1 MRAAWSPSLAILL
14 LAVGPAAGQAGP
26 TVTVYRCTDARGQVS
41 LQDHPCPPGESA
53 TRREMQ
59 RPQDPPPRPARDDE
73 DDARDRREPA
83 PPAPEPPPPAFV
95 RQPPPPLF
103 ECTDFDG
110 AVRYS
115 EDYDPHDRCVPL
127 GILGY
132 DLRGAPPEVL
142 DTCRWV
148 RESCVRLDDV
158 QACRQFERLLAE
170 ARSDALHAFSDTAAF
185 RKSEVRR
192 LEQITGES
200 CR

>member
-1 MRAAWSPSLAILL
+1 MRAAWAPSLAILL
-14 LAVGPAAGQAGP
+14 LVVGPAAGQAGP

-41 LQDHPCPPGESA
+41 LQDTPCAAGQSA
-53 TRREMQ
+53 TRRDMQ
-59 RPQDPPPRPARDDE
+59 RPQDPPPRPTPPRDASR
-73 DDARDRREPA
+73 DAAGDQGAPAREPA
-83 PPAPEPPPPAFV
+83 PAAVV
-95 RQPPPPLF
+95 RLPPPPLF

-110 AVRYS
+110 AVRFS
-115 EDYDPHDRCVPL
+115 EDYDPRDRCVPL

-132 DLRGAPPEVL
+132 DLRGAPPDVL
-142 DTCRWV
+142 NSCRWV

-158 QACRQFERLLAE
+158 QACRQFGRMLEQ

-192 LEQITGES
+192 LEQIVAES